1 MFEDGGE
8 DFQEAGTSKEIPAT
22 LATSA
27 HAGRASRIE
36 RKRDRVSVIIIVV
49 SLRIFYSFS
58 QIDN

>member
-8 DFQEAGTSKEIPAT
+8 DFQEEGASKEMPAT
-22 LATSA
+22 LVTSA
-27 HAGRASRIE
+27 QAGRASRIE
-36 RKRDRVSVIIIVV
+36 RKRDRESVVVIVV